1 MQDVRHNVRELIRP
15 SKEEW
20 ASLPRRRSG
29 VRPTLLAWLL
39 GLLTV
44 GGAFVADRG
53 WEETPLGWEESLLPV
68 NVFGGMVTNTSILMV
83 VLGWSLGRRLPFA
96 SAALLGTCA
105 VAYASVGA
113 ASTTA
118 WAAGAVLSAVLA
130 TAELVSSPPQLREI
144 RELSA
149 RLRDGMTT
157 VVGEKAFLAERRELA
172 LGWWVAF
179 GLACVSAA
187 LWAWFAA
194 DWTTAR
200 ATTPPSDRES
210 FEPNEAVFA
219 LAATLLLAVFCGK
232 AAHRWWVHRYARQF
246 VWIVPGSGGPVWAQ
260 GLDPSYGGKLE
271 PKESDAPG
279 CTCDE
284 ETERRD
290 PEYEESP
297 VGYVLLDDYCAAH
310 GIDTVNAMNHD
321 AFRAIARSAWLW
333 DESSRV
339 PQTKDDVIASS
350 TGLLAFAGHVFG
362 GIPVKRDARGMDA
375 VDPSVGKAEELKQ
388 SDQDIPAWNEP
399 KFLPPTE
406 QGILDTID
414 LAPAGLTGTAVRYR
428 HGRAWLRTDGP

>member
-1 MQDVRHNVRELIRP
+1 MHNVRELIRP

-29 VRPTLLAWLL
+29 ARVALMAWLL

-53 WEETPLGWEESLLPV
+53 WEEAPLSWEESLLTI
-68 NVFGGMVTNTSILMV
+68 NVFGFAVTQTALLMV
-83 VLGWSLGRRLPFA
+83 LAGWALGRYLPVS
-96 SAALLGTCA
+96 SAALLGACA
-105 VAYASVGA
+105 VAHASAGA
-113 ASTTA
+113 ASATA
-118 WAAGAVLSAVLA
+118 WAAGAVLSATLA
-130 TAELVSSPPQLREI
+130 AAELVSSPRQLREI
-144 RELSA
+144 RKLSA
-149 RLRDGMTT
+149 RLRDGRTT
-157 VVGEKAFLAERRELA
+157 AVGENAFSAERRELA
-172 LGWWVAF
+172 VGWWVAF

-194 DWTTAR
+194 DWTIAR
-200 ATTPPSDRES
+200 GQTPPSDGGPFAPYES
-210 FEPNEAVFA
+210 VFA

-246 VWIVPGSGGPVWAQ
+246 VWIVPGPSGPVWAQ

-290 PEYEESP
+290 PEYDESP
-297 VGYVLLDDYCAAH
+297 VGYVLLDDYCAVH
-310 GIDTVNAMNHD
+310 GIDTVNAMHHD
-321 AFRAIARSAWLW
+321 AFLATARSAWLW

-339 PQTKDDVIASS
+339 PQTKDDAIASS
-350 TGLLAFAGHVFG
+350 TGLLAFAGYAFG
-362 GIPVKRDARGMDA
+362 GIPVKRDAHGMDA
-375 VDPSVGKAEELKQ
+375 LDPHVSKAEELKQ
-388 SDQDIPAWNEP
+388 SDHDTPAWSEP
-399 KFLPPTE
+399 KFLPPAE

-414 LAPAGLTGTAVRYR
+414 LAPAGLSGTAVRYR
-428 HGRAWLRTDGP
+428 HGRAWLRTDEQ